1 MRKMRT
7 QRWSL
12 VVGVVVV
19 LAGLLP
25 ILSTNAQDG
34 TRVKASQLVKSVV
47 LINTFAC
54 DEQAV
59 PGAAIPIPFQDQ
71 RCDAASWKGSG
82 SVIDHQGRI
91 LTNDHVI
98 RPDRHGSNVD
108 PNMLGWYLI
117 YQTVDSKELPIA
129 LYYARAVAADE
140 NLDLAIL
147 EPAWTL
153 DGQPIDITNFESAM
167 PMLPISPDAGTVE
180 VEDTLRLL
188 GYPRAHPLVTVST
201 VNVVGFEN
209 DSNVAALGTT
219 AWIRTDVASAGPGNS
234 GGPAVNDGGEQVGVV
249 SAGSRN
255 TLECTDYNGDGATDP
270 VAECQTASGG
280 SEYVRPVPE
289 AYNLLQD
296 LQNQGDVTP
305 TPTEEAPPEP
315 PDETPTPTAEGP
327 EPPEEPTDA
336 PTQAVEPSPTPDPN
350 NGGEE
355 GGGTAII
362 IGTLIS
368 ADTGDPVSRAQVVVL
383 KPGISVIDWKRNEA
397 GDDAVY
403 AYVVT
408 DARGDFQLPTPVVR
422 DEGYSVWI
430 QARGYE
436 ELYKDD
442 KILATSDDPAIVD
455 LGIIKMLRQV

>member
-1 MRKMRT
+1 ML
-7 QRWSL
+7 SC
-12 VVGVVVV
+12 
-19 LAGLLP
+19 LLP
-25 ILSTNAQDG
+25 ILSVNAQDS

-54 DEQAV
+54 DEQPVPGSAV
-59 PGAAIPIPFQDQ
+59 PVPYQDQ

-98 RPDRHGSNVD
+98 RPDRHGSAVD
-108 PNMLGWYLI
+108 PNLLGWYLI
-117 YQTVDSKELPIA
+117 YQTIDSKELPVA
-129 LYYARAVAADE
+129 LYYARVVVSDQ
-140 NLDLAIL
+140 NLDLAVL

-153 DGQPIDITNFESAM
+153 DGQPIDIATFESAM
-167 PMLPISPDAGTVE
+167 PMLPISSSSGSVE

-209 DSNVAALGTT
+209 DGNVGALGTT

-234 GGPAVNDGGEQVGVV
+234 GGPAVNDAGEQVGVV

-255 TLECTDYNGDGATDP
+255 GLECTDYNGDGVTDP
-270 VAECQTASGG
+270 VSECQTASGG

-289 AYNLLQD
+289 AYDILVQET
-296 LQNQGDVTP
+296 QNQGEVTP
-305 TPTEEAPPEP
+305 TPTEE
-315 PDETPTPTAEGP
+315 GP
-327 EPPEEPTDA
+327 EPPEESPTPTAENPEPPDEPTEA
-336 PTQAVEPSPTPDPN
+336 PTEAVEPSPTPDPN
-350 NGGEE
+350 TGEE
-355 GGGTAII
+355 GGGTAIV
-362 IGTLIS
+362 IGTLVS
-368 ADTGDPVSRAQVVVL
+368 ADTGDPIARAQIVVL
-383 KPGISVIDWKRNEA
+383 KPGFSIIDWKRQEIGDEA
-397 GDDAVY
+397 IY
-403 AYVVT
+403 SYVVS
-408 DARGDFQLPTPVVR
+408 DARGDFQIDQPVNR
-422 DEGYSVWI
+422 DEGYSIWI

-455 LGIIKMLRQV
+455 LGIIKMLQQV